1 MAQQEENHMF
11 KIKTLNNISPK
22 GLDLLPKDSF
32 SVGESEDSPD
42 GVLLRSYKMTEADLP
57 ASLKAIAR
65 AGAGV
70 NNIPVDLCTQKG
82 IVVFNTPGAN
92 ANGVKELV
100 LAGLLMSS
108 RRLYQ
113 GINWSQSLKGKG
125 AEVAPLVEKGKADF
139 IGPEIL
145 GKKLAVVGLG
155 AIGVMVANAAT
166 DLGMEVTG
174 FDPYISIESAWGM
187 SRSVKRAKS
196 LEGALLDAD
205 YITIH
210 VPLLPETK
218 GVINAALLSKLK
230 NGVRILNFARGELVN
245 NKDILAAIKD
255 GKVGV
260 YVTDFPEEEM
270 LGIDQVIPVPHLGA
284 STPEAEDNCA
294 YMAADQLKN
303 FLQTGNIKNSVNFPN
318 CEMDFMRKNRII
330 LANKNVPNMVGQITT
345 ILAQEN
351 LNIADMINKGKG
363 DVAYNIID
371 LDTDVPPKAIE
382 KLRAIEGVFMVRLIK
397 AV

>member
-1 MAQQEENHMF
+1 MF
-11 KIKTLNNISPK
+11 KIRTLNNISPK
-22 GLDLLPKDSF
+22 GLDLLPKAQY
-32 SVGESEDSPD
+32 SVGDAEENPD
-42 GVLLRSYKMTEADLP
+42 GILLRSFKMTEGDLNP
-57 ASLKAIAR
+57 NLKAIAR

-70 NNIPVDLCTQKG
+70 NNIPVDLCTGKG

-92 ANGVKELV
+92 ANAVKELV
-100 LAGLLMSS
+100 LAGLLLSS
-108 RRLYQ
+108 RRVYQ

-125 AEVAPLVEKGKADF
+125 TEVPALVEKGKADF
-139 IGPEIL
+139 TGPEIL

-155 AIGVMVANAAT
+155 AIGVIAANAAT
-166 DLGMEVTG
+166 DLGMEVIG
-174 FDPYISIESAWGM
+174 FDPHISIESAWGL

-196 LEGALLDAD
+196 LEGALADAD

-218 GVINAALLSKLK
+218 GVINAGLLSKMK

-245 NKDILAAIKD
+245 NKDMLAAIKD
-255 GKVGV
+255 GKVGA
-260 YVTDFPEEEM
+260 YVTDFPEEEL

-294 YMAADQLKN
+294 WMAADQLKN
-303 FLQTGNIKNSVNFPN
+303 FLETGNIKNSVNFPN
-318 CEMDFMRKNRII
+318 CELDFMRKTRIV

-345 ILAQEN
+345 ILAQEGI
-351 LNIADMINKGKG
+351 NIAEMLNKGKG

-371 LDTDVPPKAIE
+371 LDGDVSPKAID
-382 KLRAIEGVFMVRLIK
+382 KLKAIEGVIMVRIIK
-397 AV
+397 A

>member
-1 MAQQEENHMF
+1 MF

-22 GLDLLPKDSF
+22 GLDLLPKENF
-32 SVGESEDSPD
+32 SISESDDAPD
-42 GVLLRSYKMTEADLP
+42 GILLRSFKMTEADLP

-100 LAGLLMSS
+100 LAALLMSS
-108 RRLYQ
+108 RRIYQ

-125 AEVAPLVEKGKADF
+125 ADVAPAVEKGKADF
-139 IGPEIL
+139 TGPEIL
-145 GKKLAVVGLG
+145 GKKLAVIGLG
-155 AIGVMVANAAT
+155 AIGVIISNAAA
-166 DLGMEVTG
+166 DLGMEVIG
-174 FDPYISIESAWGM
+174 FDPYISVESAWGL
-187 SRSVKRAKS
+187 SRTVKRAKS
-196 LEGALLDAD
+196 LEGALLEAD

-210 VPLLPETK
+210 VPLTPETK
-218 GVINAALLSKLK
+218 GVVNAALLAKMK
-230 NGVRILNFARGELVN
+230 TGVRIVNFARGELVN
-245 NKDILAAIKD
+245 NKDMLAAIKD

-260 YVTDFPEEEM
+260 YVTDFPEEEL

-303 FLQTGNIKNSVNFPN
+303 FLETGNIKNSVNFPN
-318 CEMDFMRKNRII
+318 CEMDFMHANRILI
-330 LANKNVPNMVGQITT
+330 ANKNIPNMVGQITT
-345 ILAQEN
+345 ILAQEG
-351 LNIADMINKGKG
+351 LNISDMINKGKG

-371 LDTDVPPKAIE
+371 LDNDVSAKAIE
-382 KLRAIEGVFMVRLIK
+382 KLKSIEGVFMVRLIK
-397 AV
+397 SAA